1 MNLLKDSVSCVS
13 LGTVLG
19 FKVSLGAGLLVTG
32 GAQQAQRAQVALGK
46 PGEGCEVPSLR
57 QAGKGHMVCGEKWR
71 RETEQTRLRSGSTA
85 EKEVR
90 RAQCNGSSEEQ

>member
-1 MNLLKDSVSCVS
+1 M
-13 LGTVLG
+13 LG